1 MNNQKVYVL
10 RDAEAGNE
18 IERFTTLEEAE
29 EVLAIYEADDKKDG
43 MYQEGFYEIDEQE
56 ADDEDEAYID
66 RVTSPEYQEF
76 LQMS

>member
-66 RVTSPEYQEF
+66 RVTSPEYAQF
-76 LQMS
+76 LSM